1 MLSEKAIAWC
11 DPASKSHDGQR
22 RFAVPLLTYQGVV
35 YPAQCDAMGHMNVQY
50 YIAAFDQS
58 SWHLMAAAGYSADW
72 IRDRREGWA
81 DRRYEIDFR
90 QELPVGSLFEIH
102 SSVVKVGRT
111 SLTTRHRLTNK
122 VDGVLCAELLAV
134 SVYFDLAARQS
145 LPLPA
150 AIVAAAGNLV
160 EPA

>member
-1 MLSEKAIAWC
+1 MAI
-11 DPASKSHDGQR
+11 
-22 RFAVPLLTYQGVV
+22 LTYQGVV

-58 SWHLMAAAGYSADW
+58 LWHLMAACGYSAAW
-72 IRDRREGWA
+72 IQERRQGWA

-111 SLTTRHRLTNK
+111 SLSTHHSLTCK
-122 VDGVLCAELLAV
+122 ADGAVSAELLAV
-134 SVYFDLAARQS
+134 SVYFDLEGRRA
-145 LPLPA
+145 LPLPQVL
-150 AIVAAAGNLV
+150 IDGAGKLS
-160 EPA
+160 A